1 MRTPL
6 SKTAQ
11 GTLGT
16 IQCFSEKE
24 ELLFTSFSPGWVRG
38 MVTVNFSRLDS
49 DAQCCIPYVFHHDEH
64 KKIQ

>member
-38 MVTVNFSRLDS
+38 MVTVNFSRLD
-49 DAQCCIPYVFHHDEH
+49 
-64 KKIQ
+64 K